1 MNPVCPFASLPVK
14 PVKLINGPTGQRANG
29 LTAFSLVEVVISIAI
44 LSVGLIGAIRV
55 FPVGLRASQRAE
67 LLSRATLAAE
77 RTVESLKLRSW
88 DELPLGESTSREEPF
103 DLAVSIDQPTPEG
116 VADSSRLKR
125 ISVTVSW
132 TQEGRPRS
140 LSVVTYVRR
149 PNP

>member
-1 MNPVCPFASLPVK
+1 
-14 PVKLINGPTGQRANG
+14 
-29 LTAFSLVEVVISIAI
+29 LVEVVISIAI

-88 DELPLGESTSREEPF
+88 DELLLGESTSREEPF

-116 VADSSRLKR
+116 VVDASRLKR

-132 TQEGRPRS
+132 TQEGRLRA
-140 LSVVTYVRR
+140 LTIATYVRR
-149 PNP
+149 PSP

>member
-1 MNPVCPFASLPVK
+1 MWNEKSAIRNPQS
-14 PVKLINGPTGQRANG
+14 
-29 LTAFSLVEVVISIAI
+29 AFSLVEVVISIAI

-116 VADSSRLKR
+116 VVDSSRLKR